1 MQVTKPSTTGGSWI
15 LKQRSILQPVPF
27 ARPDSRECRRCGRST
42 CAKSVSYVPGSKAGI
57 PKKSCAHVVL
67 KHWTPVEVLLARSRE
82 NELNLRAATQPQL
95 QSILMNQIH
104 MFSPTLPFAFLKAGA
119 AQHAT
124 HAIFSLTTPMT
135 HYPLLHVSH
144 VVVPCGSRCFSL
156 SSEPIMVLGIRRCT
170 HCWPCD

>member
-67 KHWTPVEVLLARSRE
+67 KHWTPVEVLLARSRGP
-82 NELNLRAATQPQL
+82 RR
-95 QSILMNQIH
+95 ILFDSMTAST
-104 MFSPTLPFAFLKAGA
+104 FSRRLWSSFCLEAEAGNR
-119 AQHAT
+119 
-124 HAIFSLTTPMT
+124 F
-135 HYPLLHVSH
+135 
-144 VVVPCGSRCFSL
+144 L
-156 SSEPIMVLGIRRCT
+156 SSSNRRASNECT
-170 HCWPCD
+170 DECLTP